1 MRHTPSIFLDKVD
14 CYVNENQLRN
24 FCIQVLPEISAEKS
38 YTIETSNENYHQYGV
53 GGYLKVTTK
62 ISKDREILIFS
73 VHYIEWETYS
83 DDSMDFQTVKF
94 NGTFLIKET
103 PFSRTI
109 FDLIKAFVQ
118 S

>member
-53 GGYLKVTTK
+53 GGYSKVTTK